1 MYSYMNKLK
10 EDNEN
15 ISKELGAYRTY
26 MEKRNRQLQ
35 DFTENM
41 AHQIKTPLTALS
53 LSLDMMEEQLNAR
66 KTDVQLNSY
75 ISDAQSEVVSGK
87 ALTDTGLSSN
97 EKLISNLGECFRQT
111 YRIRDFIT
119 RLLKLSRMESGKIVL
134 TEDDIN
140 VNEFIN

>member
-15 ISKELGAYRTY
+15 ISKELDTYRTY

-35 DFTENM
+35 DFTENI

-97 EKLISNLGECFRQT
+97 EKLISNLC
-111 YRIRDFIT
+111 
-119 RLLKLSRMESGKIVL
+119 LLYTSDAA
-134 TEDDIN
+134 DD
-140 VNEFIN
+140 